1 MICPHNQQNA
11 RNGLLV
17 KRFTGMATYVA
28 QFIFQHELYDLFKA
42 IADQRNEK
50 ETEINWVELTKDKI
64 SQILISY
71 YKSMKW
77 EVSIFCCKSWM
88 VLMHS
93 EGMHIFTAKPSTC
106 LSRELI
112 GRRW

>member
-1 MICPHNQQNA
+1 
-11 RNGLLV
+11 
-17 KRFTGMATYVA
+17 MATYVA

-71 YKSMKW
+71 YKAMKW
-77 EVSIFCCKSWM
+77 EVSIFAVKVEWFWCTQK
-88 VLMHS
+88 
-93 EGMHIFTAKPSTC
+93 EGIYSLQSQVHAC
-106 LSRELI
+106 Q
-112 GRRW
+112 GN